1 MDVMLNIKKTFY
13 VIEFEINLK
22 AKINNYSLIN
32 WY

>member
-1 MDVMLNIKKTFY
+1 MDVMLNIKKKFY